1 MEIIENTE
9 MWVHLALGLFVA
21 IVFLQSGIDK
31 IVDRRGNLEWLK
43 GHFSKTFLSS
53 MVPIMLTVVTL
64 FEMAAGLIALCGI
77 YCLLF
82 CDDEDYCIKYSLIL
96 SLFTLLM
103 LLFGQRIAKDYEG
116 AKTIVIYIGVCLLG
130 LMFF

>member
-1 MEIIENTE
+1 MGIIDNTE
-9 MWVHLALGLFVA
+9 MWVQLALGLFIA

-31 IVDRRGNLEWLK
+31 IVDRKGNLEWLN
-43 GHFSKTFLSS
+43 GHFSKTFLRSS
-53 MVPIMLTVVTL
+53 VAIMLTVVTL
-64 FEMAAGLIALCGI
+64 FEIAAGLIALCGI
-77 YCLLF
+77 YCLFF
-82 CDDEDYCIKYSLIL
+82 CEDASCIKYSLIIA
-96 SLFTLLM
+96 LFTLLM